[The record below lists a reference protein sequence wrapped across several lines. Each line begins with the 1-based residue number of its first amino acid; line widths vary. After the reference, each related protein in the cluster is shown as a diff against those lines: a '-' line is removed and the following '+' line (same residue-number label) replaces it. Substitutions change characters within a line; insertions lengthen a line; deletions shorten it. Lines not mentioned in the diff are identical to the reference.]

1 MTGKHW
7 FAILL
12 LWSVWIGNSQAARQP
27 EISAHWV
34 DSTLNAMTLEEK
46 IGQLF
51 MIAAYSNRNDVYEN
65 NIEALIRKYRIGGLI
80 FFQGEPTR
88 QVNLTN
94 RYQKAS
100 KYPLMIGMDAE
111 HGIGWRL
118 KTGMEFPRMLIDGA
132 ISNDSLIFRLGAS
145 IARQCR
151 ELGVHVNFAPVV
163 DINSNPQNPIIG
175 MRSFGEKR
183 EEVTRKVF
191 RYRNTAIRMSIHT
204 KLSRRSPIPF
214 SVSTPSSFIPTSE

>member
-1 MTGKHW
+1 MALKFWLATL
-7 FAILL
+7 F
-12 LWSVWIGNSQAARQP
+12 LWSVWIGNSQAAKQP
-27 EISAHWV
+27 ETAAHWV
-34 DSTLNAMTLEEK
+34 DSTLNSMTLEEK

-65 NIEALIRKYRIGGLI
+65 NIEALIRKYQIGGLI
-80 FFQGEPTR
+80 FFQGEPVR

-132 ISNDSLIFRLGAS
+132 IDNDSLIYRLGAS

-151 ELGVHVNFAPVV
+151 ELGVHVNFAP
-163 DINSNPQNPIIG
+163 
-175 MRSFGEKR
+175 
-183 EEVTRKVF
+183 
-191 RYRNTAIRMSIHT
+191 
-204 KLSRRSPIPF
+204 
-214 SVSTPSSFIPTSE
+214 